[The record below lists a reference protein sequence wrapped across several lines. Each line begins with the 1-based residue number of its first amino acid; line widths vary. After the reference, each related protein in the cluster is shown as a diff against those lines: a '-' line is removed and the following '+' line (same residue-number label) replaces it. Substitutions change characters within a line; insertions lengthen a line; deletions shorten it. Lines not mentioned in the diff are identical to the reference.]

1 MHVTHHGGCC
11 CCHGEVRSGGGV
23 HFAARNVAD
32 PTLLER
38 MRRERRL
45 RGERVT
51 MDGWMEEGRNIRLYE
66 AHKRQKNEVSKPFL
80 ELVESVYELS
90 SASHSLHPVKG
101 CSDCVMWSKSSGKG
115 GYSKRVRGPLVRTI
129 KRGRCERCRDHVI
142 FSLSLSHTRTHRPG
156 SLHPGL
162 SLLYQRSH

>member
-1 MHVTHHGGCC
+1 
-11 CCHGEVRSGGGV
+11 
-23 HFAARNVAD
+23 
-32 PTLLER
+32 

-66 AHKRQKNEVSKPFL
+66 AHKRQ
-80 ELVESVYELS
+80 SVKTFSWACGVCLWAFIRLS
-90 SASHSLHPVKG
+90 QPSPVKG

-162 SLLYQRSH
+162 SSLHQCSHWGPLVEFVCMTPKLQMFPLEVSLPEWSFEYQVLTFI